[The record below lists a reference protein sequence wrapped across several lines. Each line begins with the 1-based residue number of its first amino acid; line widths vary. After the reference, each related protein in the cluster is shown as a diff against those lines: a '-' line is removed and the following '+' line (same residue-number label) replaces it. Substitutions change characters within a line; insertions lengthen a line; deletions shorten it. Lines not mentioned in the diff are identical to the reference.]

1 MTSPVPAATVGTVS
15 HAFGLALA
23 LFGKNAMAA
32 AFIGAFLESI
42 IGLGVLFPGGTVVV
56 LSGFAARTSGGLG
69 YAQVAFAAW
78 LGMTAGAAID
88 YWIGRLAGKRL
99 IPRRAPWRLASRWRA
114 MLRSS
119 NAFMKRWGWWAIIA
133 ANLAGPGRSAIAVAA
148 GASGWSFR
156 SFLTAQAIASI
167 GWALLYTGLGYFAAG
182 EAQRVK
188 HLMGGLGVGMAIM
201 LVIAVTAP
209 TIFAHITRL
218 MTRWLRPHRVTAAV
232 PAVGGPTTSGDS
244 QTQ

>member
-1 MTSPVPAATVGTVS
+1 MSNSIPAGTGGAVS

-23 LFGKNAMAA
+23 IFGKNAMAA
-32 AFIGAFLESI
+32 AFFGAFLESI
-42 IGLGVLFPGGTVVV
+42 IGLGVIFPGGTVVIF
-56 LSGFAARTSGGLG
+56 SGFAARASGGLG

-78 LGMTAGAAID
+78 LGMTAGAVVD

-99 IPRRAPWRLASRWRA
+99 VPRRAPWRLASRWRA

-133 ANLAGPGRSAIAVAA
+133 ANLAGPGRSAMAVAA

-156 SFLTAQAIASI
+156 SFLPAQAIASI
-167 GWALLYTGLGYFAAG
+167 GWACLYTGLGYFAAG

-188 HLMGGLGVGMAIM
+188 HLMGGLGVGMGIM
-201 LVIAVTAP
+201 LVVAVAAP
-209 TIFAHITRL
+209 SVFPYITRTV
-218 MTRWLRPHRVTAAV
+218 TRLLRPRAMSPVAAG
-232 PAVGGPTTSGDS
+232 PAAPPSDS
-244 QTQ
+244 SAG